1 MFTFN
6 GITHILIV
14 FSTQIMQLESLVN
27 KFLHQL
33 YLLNSPKRFDKFTM
47 VNADTT
53 KYSSIKLDY
62 LFWILGISI
71 ISNAHQLFWIESL
84 ASYFEIQ
91 NR

>member
-1 MFTFN
+1 
-6 GITHILIV
+6 
-14 FSTQIMQLESLVN
+14 
-27 KFLHQL
+27 
-33 YLLNSPKRFDKFTM
+33 M

-91 NR
+91 NRSMCFRLNQNDLSRFLKRIRG